1 MRFSSNKNQI
11 WEIIFL
17 AVENINDNIGKL
29 FQRMRVK
36 QISFVLLEKKNIIFP
51 VRYFFLSLLDQTND
65 VGTEIV

>member
-36 QISFVLLEKKNIIFP
+36 QISFVLLEKKIIIFL
-51 VRYFFLSLLDQTND
+51 VF
-65 VGTEIV
+65 